1 MTRKKES
8 LLVLVYVAVVLVV
21 QAAAGRM
28 VLGDW
33 QGVPHTAWTPE
44 RLLATE
50 ALLLAITLAVSLLL
64 ARVEGRSLAIYGF
77 PLRRAF
83 GGRFWEGALW
93 GAGSC
98 AAVYT
103 LMAAAGG
110 YSVRGLA
117 GQGAGALRLTALWA
131 LAMLAVA
138 AHEELYFRGFPL
150 FALSRGLSFWP
161 AAVLLSLYF
170 GGLHY
175 FRKPNETMLDFV
187 NVALIGLFLCFTV
200 RRTGDVWFATGWHFA
215 FNYGSLG
222 VLGSPNTG
230 NAGGRPLA
238 GRLLDGAFTGPDWL
252 TGGLTGAQASV
263 FTVAVVAALFA
274 AFHRRHRQQRYPDGG
289 PSDP

>member
-1 MTRKKES
+1 MTLSEES
-8 LLVLVYVAVVLVV
+8 LLWLVYVAVVVVV

-33 QGVPHTAWTPE
+33 QGVPHAPWTPE
-44 RLLATE
+44 RLLAIE

-103 LMAAAGG
+103 LMAAVGG
-110 YSVRGLA
+110 YSVRSLA
-117 GQGAGALRLTALWA
+117 VQGAGAMRSAALWA

-138 AHEELYFRGFPL
+138 IHEELYFRGFPL
-150 FALSRGLSFWP
+150 FTLSRGLGFWP

-175 FRKPNETMLDFV
+175 LGKPNETVLDLV

-200 RRTGDVWFATGWHFA
+200 RRTGDVWFAAGWHFA

-238 GRLLDGAFTGPDWL
+238 GRLLDGGFTGPDWL
-252 TGGLTGAQASV
+252 TGGLAGAQASV
-263 FTVAVVAALFA
+263 LTLAVVAALFA
-274 AFHRRHRQQRYPDGG
+274 AFHRRHRERRCPDGG
-289 PSDP
+289 GPDP